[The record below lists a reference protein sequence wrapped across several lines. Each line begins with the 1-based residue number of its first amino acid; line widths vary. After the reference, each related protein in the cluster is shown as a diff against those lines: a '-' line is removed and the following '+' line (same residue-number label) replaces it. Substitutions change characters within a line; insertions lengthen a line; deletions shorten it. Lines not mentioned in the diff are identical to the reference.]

1 MIAKVFEADNNFKVS
16 NGWLEKWKERH
27 NVKSYAIFEESENVD
42 MIDKAE
48 KWKAFL
54 ASLCYEY
61 IPADI
66 FNMDETGYFDHALP
80 NSTLNQVSKSRKG

>member
-27 NVKSYAIFEESENVD
+27 NVKSYAIFEESKNVD
-42 MIDKAE
+42 MIDKVE

-54 ASLCYEY
+54 ASLLCYGY
-61 IPADI
+61 TPADI
-66 FNMDETGYFDHALP
+66 FNMDEYHAIP